1 MTLHEAV
8 EAKVAETGVERYRYL
23 CLEHPDAT
31 VRAQYSAWVMGEPVS
46 THNDRSPGVLTTIPL
61 SESVRLT
68 RLVKQCPYRSKAAC
82 GCQGAAACA
91 LKGGADVPTA
101 VCWECVKTYP
111 L

>member
-1 MTLHEAV
+1 MTLDEAID
-8 EAKVAETGVERYRYL
+8 AKVRETGVERYRHL

-46 THNDRSPGVLTTIPL
+46 TYDDRSPGGLTTIPL

-82 GCQGAAACA
+82 GCAGSGACA
-91 LKGGADVPTA
+91 LKGGVDVPTW
-101 VCWECVKTYP
+101 VCWDCVRTYP